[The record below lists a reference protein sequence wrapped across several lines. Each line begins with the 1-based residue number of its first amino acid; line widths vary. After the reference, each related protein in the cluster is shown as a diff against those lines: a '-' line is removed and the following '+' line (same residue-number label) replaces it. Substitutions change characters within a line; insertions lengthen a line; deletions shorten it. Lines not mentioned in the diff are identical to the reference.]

1 MRQAFF
7 LLLTLLLLRLF
18 MPEVGHRLEE
28 ALLALLDLAQRV
40 FAAAQLPS

>member
-18 MPEVGHRLEE
+18 MPELGHRLEE
-28 ALLALLDLAQRV
+28 ALLALLDLAQRALV
-40 FAAAQLPS
+40 SAQLPR

>member
-7 LLLTLLLLRLF
+7 LLLTLLILRLF

-28 ALLALLDLAQRV
+28 ALLALIDLAQRV
-40 FAAAQLPS
+40 LATAQLPS